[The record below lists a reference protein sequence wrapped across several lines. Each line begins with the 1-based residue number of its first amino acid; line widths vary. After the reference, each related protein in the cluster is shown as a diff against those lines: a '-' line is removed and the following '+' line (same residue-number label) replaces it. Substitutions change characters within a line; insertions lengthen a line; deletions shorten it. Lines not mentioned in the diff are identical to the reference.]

1 MYRPKRDMEGRPEH
15 APETVQRP
23 PGGGG
28 SRGGM
33 PFFMK
38 LLLFLLLSLALGFV
52 GGGAFS
58 MWKLMRSEERVAGR
72 EEQRQKEAEKQ
83 KGGRFTGEAKPA
95 AAEVMALCRPTLFD
109 GITLLHSENRPAVP
123 EVSLNPDFSN
133 VINANH
139 SGLQMSEGQRELL
152 GQNYF
157 LVAPSSYDEFFEVYE
172 WNRYRYIPNFVT
184 VDSMMHTYHLYF
196 MRLMKN
202 TEREY
207 LAPELTRLS
216 ADMLERSGAQL
227 ETLRGTEWEAA
238 AKLNTLFFGVASEL
252 MEAGGDIPAEL
263 REQVEEQLNH
273 VREADGIYP
282 SLTGDP
288 EDFSQYMPRGY
299 YAGDVQLEKYF
310 RAMMWYGRLN
320 FAQSKEVLDRAAL
333 LMTLALRENGL
344 SGWESLYTVT
354 SFFAGSSDDN
364 GYYEYEPLIEAAYGE
379 QAELTQLIGN
389 EQGWS
394 KFHELTK
401 MAEPPKIN
409 SVFTDE
415 RNTGEAQENVHTL
428 INRTLHDR
436 NTGEARENEI
446 RGFRFMG
453 QRFSADEVILQK
465 LMYNEVQEINGEK
478 RDLPSG
484 LDVPAAFGSDAAL
497 NILRAA
503 GEDRFPGY
511 TEHMERLRRDLA
523 AAGDDFWNASL
534 YSRWLY
540 TLRPLLENKNG
551 GYPLFMQ
558 SEEWNGKNLQS
569 FLGSYT
575 ELKHDTVLYAKQVM
589 VEMGSDDP
597 PLLDDRGYVE
607 PEPELWGRLYTL
619 SEATESGLERY
630 GILGESDKNNLN
642 LLKQLIG
649 QLRTISEKE
658 LADTPRTDAEYELI
672 RTYGGQI
679 EHFWREVYQEE
690 AEAAGTGLYTR
701 NFPSA
706 LITDVATGYGRV
718 LELGTGEC
726 ACIYVLVPID
736 GSLRIAVGSV
746 YSYYEFPYDRRL
758 TDEEWRIMMGLQ
770 QDASGV
776 YRNSGQLSQ
785 PEWTQSFTRDWN
797 W

>member
-1 MYRPKRDMEGRPEH
+1 
-15 APETVQRP
+15 
-23 PGGGG
+23 
-28 SRGGM
+28 
-33 PFFMK
+33 
-38 LLLFLLLSLALGFV
+38 
-52 GGGAFS
+52 
-58 MWKLMRSEERVAGR
+58 
-72 EEQRQKEAEKQ
+72 
-83 KGGRFTGEAKPA
+83 
-95 AAEVMALCRPTLFD
+95 
-109 GITLLHSENRPAVP
+109 
-123 EVSLNPDFSN
+123 
-133 VINANH
+133 
-139 SGLQMSEGQRELL
+139 
-152 GQNYF
+152 
-157 LVAPSSYDEFFEVYE
+157 
-172 WNRYRYIPNFVT
+172 
-184 VDSMMHTYHLYF
+184 MHTQIA
-196 MRLMKN
+196 
-202 TEREY
+202 E
-207 LAPELTRLS
+207 S
-216 ADMLERSGAQL
+216 A
-227 ETLRGTEWEAA
+227 
-238 AKLNTLFFGVASEL
+238 
-252 MEAGGDIPAEL
+252 
-263 REQVEEQLNH
+263 
-273 VREADGIYP
+273 
-282 SLTGDP
+282 
-288 EDFSQYMPRGY
+288 
-299 YAGDVQLEKYF
+299 
-310 RAMMWYGRLN
+310 
-320 FAQSKEVLDRAAL
+320 
-333 LMTLALRENGL
+333 
-344 SGWESLYTVT
+344 
-354 SFFAGSSDDN
+354 
-364 GYYEYEPLIEAAYGE
+364 
-379 QAELTQLIGN
+379 
-389 EQGWS
+389 
-394 KFHELTK
+394 
-401 MAEPPKIN
+401 
-409 SVFTDE
+409 
-415 RNTGEAQENVHTL
+415 
-428 INRTLHDR
+428 
-436 NTGEARENEI
+436 
-446 RGFRFMG
+446 
-453 QRFSADEVILQK
+453 
-465 LMYNEVQEINGEK
+465 
-478 RDLPSG
+478 LP
-484 LDVPAAFGSDAAL
+484 
-497 NILRAA
+497 
-503 GEDRFPGY
+503 
-511 TEHMERLRRDLA
+511 
-523 AAGDDFWNASL
+523 DFWNASL

-558 SEEWNGKNLQS
+558 SEEWNRKNLQS

-776 YRNSGQLSQ
+776 YRHSGQLSQ